1 MIDDQLQA
9 IKDQDDKQLDL
20 IGKNNIERTGGIKF
34 ENEKNKELAE
44 LAGEIKKGIENI
56 IKKRFVHS
64 AYNKTTI
71 LAIQV

>member
-44 LAGEIKKGIENI
+44 LAAEIKKGIENI
-56 IKKRFVHS
+56 IKKDLSTVHII
-64 AYNKTTI
+64 KR
-71 LAIQV
+71 QF

>member
-44 LAGEIKKGIENI
+44 LA
-56 IKKRFVHS
+56 
-64 AYNKTTI
+64 
-71 LAIQV
+71 